1 MRSVKSTIIELER
14 RRGGVVHTHPPGFTV
29 ITECLS
35 SLIPGISEEPS
46 HSYKWREKHMDIRI
60 MATSQLLIFCHVSI
74 DDKLNCPATSICG
87 VTADGAE

>member
-1 MRSVKSTIIELER
+1 
-14 RRGGVVHTHPPGFTV
+14 
-29 ITECLS
+29 
-35 SLIPGISEEPS
+35 
-46 HSYKWREKHMDIRI
+46 MDIRI